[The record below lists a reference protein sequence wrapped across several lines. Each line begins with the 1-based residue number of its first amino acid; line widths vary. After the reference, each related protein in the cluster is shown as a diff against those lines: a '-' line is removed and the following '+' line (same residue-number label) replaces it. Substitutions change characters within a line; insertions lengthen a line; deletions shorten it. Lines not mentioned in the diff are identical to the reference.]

1 MYSDKDKEKFL
12 ELLSKNAGNVSRACK
27 AMNINRRTY
36 YNWYENDKEPA
47 FKFVV
52 DEIQESLI
60 DNAESQLQMLINE
73 GNPISILF
81 FLKTKAKSRG
91 YVERQEQDI
100 TSKGE
105 KISININLEE

>member
-1 MYSDKDKEKFL
+1 MYSDKDKQKFL
-12 ELLSKNAGNVSRACK
+12 ELLSKNAGNVSRACS
-27 AMNINRRTY
+27 AMNINRRTF
-36 YNWYENDKEPA
+36 YNWMEKEEA

-60 DNAESQLQMLINE
+60 DNAESELQKLIKD
-73 GNPISILF
+73 GNTAAILF

-105 KISININLEE
+105 KISINIDLND

>member
-1 MYSDKDKEKFL
+1 MYNDKDKERFL
-12 ELLSKNAGNVSRACK
+12 EILAKQAGNVSRACK
-27 AMNINRRTY
+27 AMKVNRRTY
-36 YNWYENDKEPA
+36 YNWMENEEA
-47 FKFVV
+47 FRFVV
-52 DEIQESLI
+52 EEIQESLI
-60 DNAESQLQMLINE
+60 DDAESQLQKLIGE

-105 KISININLEE
+105 KISINIDLND

>member
-1 MYSDKDKEKFL
+1 MYSDKDKQKFL
-12 ELLSKNAGNVSRACK
+12 ELLSKNAGNVSRACS
-27 AMNINRRTY
+27 AMNINRRTF
-36 YNWYENDKEPA
+36 YNWMEKEES

-60 DNAESQLQMLINE
+60 DNAESELQKLIKD
-73 GNPISILF
+73 GNTAAILF

-105 KISININLEE
+105 KISINIDLND

>member
-1 MYSDKDKEKFL
+1 MYSDKDKQKFL
-12 ELLSKNAGNVSRACK
+12 ELLSKNAGNVSRACS
-27 AMNINRRTY
+27 AMNINRRTF
-36 YNWYENDKEPA
+36 YNWMEKEES

-60 DNAESQLQMLINE
+60 DNAESELQKLIKD
-73 GNPISILF
+73 GNTAAILF

-91 YVERQEQDI
+91 YIERQEQDI

-105 KISININLEE
+105 KISINIDLND

>member
-1 MYSDKDKEKFL
+1 MYSDKDKQKFL
-12 ELLSKNAGNVSRACK
+12 ELLSKNAGNVSRACS
-27 AMNINRRTY
+27 AMNINRRTF
-36 YNWYENDKEPA
+36 YNWIEKEEA

-60 DNAESQLQMLINE
+60 DNAESELQKLIKD
-73 GNPISILF
+73 GNTAAILF

-105 KISININLEE
+105 KISINIDLND

>member
-1 MYSDKDKEKFL
+1 MAYSDKDKQKFL
-12 ELLSKNAGNVSRACK
+12 ELLTKNAGNVSRACK
-27 AMNINRRTY
+27 ALGCSRMAY
-36 YNWYENDKEPA
+36 YDWYKNDEA

-60 DNAESQLQMLINE
+60 DNAESQLYKLIND
-73 GNPISILF
+73 GNAVSILF

-91 YVERQEQDI
+91 YVERQETDI

-105 KISININLEE
+105 KISININLDD